1 MRVPLAYALLSGL
14 IAMMLSLEGRAEA
27 ESFYRDMWCAEWRG
41 APEVILYNATR
52 VDCITEEFAVEVD
65 WAPKWA
71 ESIGQ
76 ALLYANLTGKAP
88 AVLLITRDGEHRF
101 LARWHNA
108 AEGLGIRLFVVD
120 Y

>member
-1 MRVPLAYALLSGL
+1 MIRGMVIALAALLL
-14 IAMMLSLEGRAEA
+14 PLEGQAQT
-27 ESFYRDMWCAEWRG
+27 ESMYRDLWCEEWKG

-52 VDCITEEFAVEVD
+52 VDCITEDFAVEVD

-76 ALLYANLTGKAP
+76 ALLYARLTGKAP
-88 AVLLITRDGEHRF
+88 AVVLITRDGEHRF

-108 AEGLGIRLFVVD
+108 SDGLGIRLFVVD